1 MNLKMRLLGYLFGL
15 FLLSNSLVA
24 IAQPENEKD
33 SLESLLPF
41 ANDLQRADI
50 LNGLANCVK
59 HLDTTKAGNYA
70 RQSLAISNKI
80 NYCKGKSVA
89 EVTLGILAKNG
100 GFLVEAKQHFLTG
113 LALGLKCKEPFAVSY
128 AYHSLGNYAYMQ
140 GDYSKAMRYYIASV
154 KISEQIGD
162 KSRAAR
168 TYNNIGSLYMDLN
181 NTTKA
186 EEYYLLS
193 LDLYKGTSDELIIA
207 EIENNLANI
216 YQVKGYQLK
225 ALYHYSNALEVFR
238 RRSSSYDIS
247 SALHNI
253 GIVYLSRRQAKKALP
268 YFHESYRLDYQIGDS
283 RSLILVLSNLAR
295 AYNQIG
301 KLDSAMWYVQLGL
314 DVAKKHSNLTEISDI
329 YEVASLTYGK
339 LNDPKKQA
347 YYLGLKKQHDSQILN
362 KAQRSEIGIAAAEYE
377 NDRKA
382 QKLKL
387 MEKENEINQLKI
399 HEQELELE
407 SRNLILIAFSV
418 VMFFLILIVVLVVYL
433 LNLNRKNK
441 MFEMGSLAKTSL
453 LQQMNHEIRTPL
465 NGIVGM
471 SQLAL
476 ESKTFT
482 ELKDYLAYI
491 KQSSDDLMFVLN
503 NLITFLQIERKEAYP
518 IATPFNLLMSLEEL
532 FKIYSSKCKAKGLLF
547 NQMVFPGVPHT
558 INADKQKIMIMV
570 ANLLSNAVKFCAKGV
585 VKIEVKQSAT
595 RVKEG
600 VKYSTIQFL
609 VMDEGEGLNEK
620 EIKNLFKKANKTNSL
635 ESGFGIGLS
644 NVKELSDL
652 MKGHIEVISEKGVGS
667 SFILELEVEDLEGNN
682 LNFKPKKADNKI
694 FEPRKYQI
702 LVVED
707 NLVNQA
713 LFSKILEK
721 EGYTVSIVSNGLAAL
736 ASLRNK
742 SYDLIVMDVRLPEM
756 DGIET
761 TQHIRN
767 RNEFVNDR
775 NVPIIAITAH
785 DDSIEK
791 KRCFE
796 VGMNDYQTKPI
807 NKEMFLDAIETQLLG
822 KN

>member
-1 MNLKMRLLGYLFGL
+1 MGMKFKMRLLGCFFGL
-15 FLLSNSLVA
+15 LFLSFNLVA
-24 IAQPENEKD
+24 FGQAENEKD

-80 NYCKGKSVA
+80 DYCKGKSVA

-100 GFLVEAKQHFLTG
+100 GYFVEAKQHFLTG

-162 KSRAAR
+162 KVRAAR

-186 EEYYLLS
+186 EEYYLHS

-238 RRSSSYDIS
+238 KRSSSYDIS

-268 YFHESYRLDYQIGDS
+268 YFHESYRIDYQIGDS
-283 RSLILVLSNLAR
+283 RALLLVLSNLAR
-295 AYNQIG
+295 SYSQLG
-301 KLDSAMWYVQLGL
+301 KLDSASYYVVLGL
-314 DVAKKHSNLTEISDI
+314 DVAKKNSNLTEISDI
-329 YEVASLTYGK
+329 YEVAAITYGK
-339 LNDPKKQA
+339 LNDTKKQV
-347 YYLGLKKQHDSQILN
+347 YYQSLKNQHDSLILN

-377 NDRKA
+377 NDRKS

-407 SRNLILIAFSV
+407 SRNLLLVAVSV
-418 VMFFLILIVVLVVYL
+418 VMFFLILIVALVFYL
-433 LNLNRKNK
+433 LSLNKKNK
-441 MFEMGSLAKTSL
+441 LFEMGSRAKTSV

-482 ELKDYLAYI
+482 ELKDYLSYI

-503 NLITFLQIERKEAYP
+503 NLITFLQIDRKEAYP
-518 IATPFNLLMSLEEL
+518 QAAPFNLLMSLEEL
-532 FKIYSSKCKAKGLLF
+532 
-547 NQMVFPGVPHT
+547 
-558 INADKQKIMIMV
+558 
-570 ANLLSNAVKFCAKGV
+570 
-585 VKIEVKQSAT
+585 
-595 RVKEG
+595 
-600 VKYSTIQFL
+600 
-609 VMDEGEGLNEK
+609 
-620 EIKNLFKKANKTNSL
+620 
-635 ESGFGIGLS
+635 
-644 NVKELSDL
+644 
-652 MKGHIEVISEKGVGS
+652 
-667 SFILELEVEDLEGNN
+667 
-682 LNFKPKKADNKI
+682 
-694 FEPRKYQI
+694 
-702 LVVED
+702 
-707 NLVNQA
+707 
-713 LFSKILEK
+713 
-721 EGYTVSIVSNGLAAL
+721 
-736 ASLRNK
+736 
-742 SYDLIVMDVRLPEM
+742 
-756 DGIET
+756 
-761 TQHIRN
+761 
-767 RNEFVNDR
+767 
-775 NVPIIAITAH
+775 
-785 DDSIEK
+785 
-791 KRCFE
+791 
-796 VGMNDYQTKPI
+796 
-807 NKEMFLDAIETQLLG
+807 
-822 KN
+822 